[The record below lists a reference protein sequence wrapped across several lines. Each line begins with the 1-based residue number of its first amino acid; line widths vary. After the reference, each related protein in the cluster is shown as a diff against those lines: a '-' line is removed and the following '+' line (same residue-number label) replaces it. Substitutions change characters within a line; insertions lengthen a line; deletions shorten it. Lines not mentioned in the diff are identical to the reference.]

1 MNNSEEI
8 KNEFEEYVTFTTETS
23 TGETVEMAVLME
35 FEFEDREYVATGLIK
50 DDEIQEGIYLYKVKN
65 TEEFA
70 VEKLR
75 NKFEYDKVSKA
86 YLEMLESEEE

>member
-1 MNNSEEI
+1 MEYRKKEQ
-8 KNEFEEYVTFTTETS
+8 KMEEYVTFTTETS
-23 TGETVEMAVLME
+23 SGEIVEMAVINE
-35 FEFEDREYVATGLIK
+35 FEFEGKAYVATSLIK
-50 DDEIQEGIYLYKVKN
+50 DDCITEGVYLYKVKD

-86 YLEMLESEEE
+86 YIEMLDTEE